1 MSMMGNRGGQA
12 GAMQSMTDCPMMKEL
27 SKEQSSADH
36 AEHHP

>member
-1 MSMMGNRGGQA
+1 MN
-12 GAMQSMTDCPMMKEL
+12 DCPMMKEL